1 LAVAR
6 AEKRHSVYLIESMG
20 TVDNLVRLE
29 QGPSDASL
37 VAQALVGDV
46 TAKAQLFKRYVKM
59 AAALAFRLT
68 AQDGDVED
76 IVQDSFIAAFSDL
89 RRLEDPAS
97 FGGWLRAIVT
107 GTSIAVIRRRRL
119 LRRLGFRGPDP
130 VALERVVAASAPPD
144 VAAEL
149 RAIYAVIDALP
160 PDERV
165 TVILRRV
172 EQLSLDEIAERTNV
186 SLATVKRRLR
196 RASTRLERLGVA
208 GEAP

>member
-1 LAVAR
+1 
-6 AEKRHSVYLIESMG
+6 MG
-20 TVDNLVRLE
+20 TGDNLVRLE

-37 VAQALVGDV
+37 VAQALLGDV
-46 TAKAQLFKRYVKM
+46 AAKAQLFKRHVRM

-68 AQDGDVED
+68 AQDGDVDD
-76 IVQDSFIAAFSDL
+76 IVQDSFIAAFSGL
-89 RRLEDPAS
+89 RRLEDPQA
-97 FGGWLRAIVT
+97 FGGWLRTIVT

-130 VALERVVAASAPPD
+130 IALERVVAASAPPD

-149 RAIYAVIDALP
+149 RAIYGVIEGLP

-165 TVILRRV
+165 TVLLRRV
-172 EQLSLDEIAERTNV
+172 EQLSLEEIAERTNV

-196 RASTRLERLGVA
+196 RAETRLECLGIG
-208 GEAP
+208 GEAS